1 MKLLLNVSSK
11 RFDRVRLPWKLIHC
25 FAVACNIKLLNEG
38 DPCFV
43 VDGIFTV
50 YTDGTDVNSEELLSV
65 LTKAASEGE
74 FDDVHPDVVRVTIVT
89 VTPGGVEENSPTA
102 SPASRSSQLG
112 LGMYLG
118 VAAGALVVI
127 GAAIFYRRRRNQSQV
142 DADSTIMTPQ
152 VGGEVA
158 PDTAQEPS
166 YDLASINQ

>member
-1 MKLLLNVSSK
+1 VDCEVN
-11 RFDRVRLPWKLIHC
+11 
-25 FAVACNIKLLNEG
+25 LLNEG
-38 DPCFV
+38 DSCFV
-43 VDGIFTV
+43 VDGIFTI
-50 YTDGTDVNSEELLSV
+50 YTDGTDVNSEKILSV
-65 LTKAASEGE
+65 LTEAASEGE
-74 FDDVHPDVVRVTIVT
+74 FDDVHPDVVKVTIVS
-89 VTPGGVEENSPTA
+89 VTPGGIEGISPTS

-152 VGGEVA
+152 PGGEVA

-166 YDLASINQ
+166 YDLVSINQ